1 MGRNS
6 RSRGGAWEIPYCIGR
21 RPIFQ
26 PLTMNAGWEVE
37 GSEKVSLPAA
47 DCSAPCSGTCRAR
60 PGLAQGDAA
69 GGNEGSQ
76 GYSVHLGRKM
86 QSSAGKKEEKKTR
99 TEEKFLARALPSASP
114 QEYPPKVPSSARH
127 CGALYNAQH
136 QRIPARRCRS
146 PPPFAPLPPVA
157 TCRCHAKN
165 NKLKKKQKKK
175 NHPNPKPR
183 SSLTRRAAGDE
194 HPSAAG
200 QLSVRG
206 GPLTFVLPGPGGRS
220 PALPRGQCGTPA
232 PGERRSAG
240 ALSHPPTPLRAPAE
254 PRAALPPPRQSRAR
268 QPPASLT

>member
-86 QSSAGKKEEKKTR
+86 QSSAGKKEEKKPELKKSSSR
-99 TEEKFLARALPSASP
+99 EPFPPPPLRNIPPRFPSP
-114 QEYPPKVPSSARH
+114 QGTAGHYIMPNTKGFQLGDA
-127 CGALYNAQH
+127 ALLL
-136 QRIPARRCRS
+136 
-146 PPPFAPLPPVA
+146 PLPPSHRWRLA
-157 TCRCHAKN
+157 DAM
-165 NKLKKKQKKK
+165 
-175 NHPNPKPR
+175 PKI
-183 SSLTRRAAGDE
+183 TN
-194 HPSAAG
+194 
-200 QLSVRG
+200 
-206 GPLTFVLPGPGGRS
+206 
-220 PALPRGQCGTPA
+220 
-232 PGERRSAG
+232 
-240 ALSHPPTPLRAPAE
+240 
-254 PRAALPPPRQSRAR
+254 
-268 QPPASLT
+268 

>member
-1 MGRNS
+1 MRDGRWK
-6 RSRGGAWEIPYCIGR
+6 GQR
-21 RPIFQ
+21 RCP
-26 PLTMNAGWEVE
+26 
-37 GSEKVSLPAA
+37 SLQQI
-47 DCSAPCSGTCRAR
+47 AR
-60 PGLAQGDAA
+60 PRAA
-69 GGNEGSQ
+69 GHAELGQ
-76 GYSVHLGRKM
+76 GWHRGTQPGATRAARATVCIWVGKCKAPQERK
-86 QSSAGKKEEKKTR
+86 KKKTR

-114 QEYPPKVPSSARH
+114 QEYPPKVPISARH

-165 NKLKKKQKKK
+165 NKLKKKNQKKT
-175 NHPNPKPR
+175 HPNPKPR

>member
-1 MGRNS
+1 MRDGRWKGQ
-6 RSRGGAWEIPYCIGR
+6 RR
-21 RPIFQ
+21 RP
-26 PLTMNAGWEVE
+26 
-37 GSEKVSLPAA
+37 SLQQI
-47 DCSAPCSGTCRAR
+47 AR
-60 PGLAQGDAA
+60 PRAA
-69 GGNEGSQ
+69 GHAELGQ
-76 GYSVHLGRKM
+76 GWHRGTQPGATRAARATVCIWVGKCKAPQERK
-86 QSSAGKKEEKKTR
+86 KKKTR

-114 QEYPPKVPSSARH
+114 QEYPPKVPISARH

-165 NKLKKKQKKK
+165 NKLKKKNQKKT
-175 NHPNPKPR
+175 HPNPKPR

>member
-1 MGRNS
+1 MRDGRWK
-6 RSRGGAWEIPYCIGR
+6 GQR
-21 RPIFQ
+21 RCP
-26 PLTMNAGWEVE
+26 
-37 GSEKVSLPAA
+37 SLQQI
-47 DCSAPCSGTCRAR
+47 AR
-60 PGLAQGDAA
+60 PRAA
-69 GGNEGSQ
+69 GHAELGQ
-76 GYSVHLGRKM
+76 GWHRGTQPGATRAARATVCIWVGKCKAPQERK
-86 QSSAGKKEEKKTR
+86 KKKTR
-99 TEEKFLARALPSASP
+99 TEEKFLARTLPSASP

-165 NKLKKKQKKK
+165 NKLKKKNQKKT
-175 NHPNPKPR
+175 HPNPKPR

>member
-1 MGRNS
+1 MRDGRWK
-6 RSRGGAWEIPYCIGR
+6 GQR
-21 RPIFQ
+21 RCP
-26 PLTMNAGWEVE
+26 
-37 GSEKVSLPAA
+37 SLQQI
-47 DCSAPCSGTCRAR
+47 AR
-60 PGLAQGDAA
+60 PRAA
-69 GGNEGSQ
+69 GHAELGQ
-76 GYSVHLGRKM
+76 GWHRGTQPGATRAARATVCIWVGKCKAPQERK
-86 QSSAGKKEEKKTR
+86 KKKTR

-114 QEYPPKVPSSARH
+114 QEYPPKVPISARH

-165 NKLKKKQKKK
+165 NKLKKKNQKKT
-175 NHPNPKPR
+175 HPNPKPR

-254 PRAALPPPRQSRAR
+254 PALPSRLRDKAGHGSR
-268 QPPASLT
+268 PPALPELPFSFSP